1 MHLIIF
7 SFKMTVHVTS
17 AVLSVQHAW
26 YFMFPVK
33 WSVVVR

>member
-7 SFKMTVHVTS
+7 SFKMTVHVRS

-26 YFMFPVK
+26 YVLFPVK
-33 WSVVVR
+33 WSVEVR